1 MSASP
6 TQDSRSEQSA
16 EQRRR
21 KRREKAAKA
30 RSPEPKNIVSGAGQ
44 PLDAGVRRDLEEQL
58 GHDLSR
64 VRLHTGPEAGQLTE
78 LLGADAVAVGQDVFF
93 REGAYRPGTTDGQRL
108 LAHELLHTVQ
118 NPHGLGALRAGRE
131 LGAVSLPQQAIE
143 REAESVAQEL
153 ARPEAAGNDRSAPGA
168 PELEAGQATPGW
180 LRYATVDADRNRLE
194 QIDPATMLDRL
205 ANSVVRSL
213 RADPE
218 DLSKRTR
225 QQLVRLPEELLDR
238 VLERLEDRLLG
249 SEQDKVLDLVEEIE
263 ADAALGGD
271 AERPPLDAPAVEPD
285 AAEEL
290 RQERESEQR
299 SVEEEQAREERP
311 ALAPG
316 PEKDRAEG
324 ENAPGSTPHNG
335 GTAESGSTPQGGGAP
350 RGRQETAGAGGQ
362 KPEATGGQE
371 GAPAA
376 SQEQPGQAEGPGA
389 ATSEPA
395 GASAG
400 AAGQAREQKS
410 EASGAGAQ
418 QGKQD
423 GGRDGGGEKG
433 GQDKQGAEGKEETS
447 QQGAAAASKE
457 ESAARNRPGAA
468 EQLTAGQKPKREDKG
483 GKEKPAG
490 PATAAGKDTEL
501 PGRTSRLDG
510 VRNQDL
516 EGPEET
522 AEDDPFGSGSESE
535 VDVGGAEKSAWDV
548 KLQPEDFLPEQDP
561 DVSGVPTADR
571 LDPSSSGGQS
581 VPSFPAPPVT
591 RADKVQAERDAED
604 AEDETAELEPE
615 GTDAAAPTE
624 PDPSVETEGGPGDSL
639 LGGPEAGRDAAS
651 RPGPGAPSKDPK
663 SGDDP
668 KAGPVAAQ
676 KTVQEAPGN
685 SEGGGAE
692 KETAAKEEQ
701 NTRAAGD
708 KDQGAQEKQSQKAA
722 GGTAAAPET
731 AGQGEQKQ
739 PDTASKGSATT
750 GQAQEG
756 AAGSAGGD
764 VPSVDAK
771 SPSPARDTH
780 VTGGSNADTPG
791 GASNEAAGGT
801 QSGGPDA
808 GPTRSEDSA
817 PAAASPT
824 KAAETPAP
832 AAPASAPA
840 PKEAPREAPENAP
853 KASKETPEP
862 KAAPA
867 PRAPRGGGGGGGA
880 AGGGGG
886 GGKGT
891 ASGKGKKKDSAPAP
905 NLSQVS
911 PEAGLSTAAKL
922 KPHKALQAMG
932 GVGGAVDRT
941 VGDEH
946 QQLAAAPP
954 SMQRPAGAPQTL
966 EGKPKADAPAQY
978 SQDPAQKS
986 EAPKDEKAEVKG
998 EKKPEGQIEAEKAEE
1013 PGGWDTFK
1021 MALGFVGAKI
1031 VNGVTSLFGADEPVV
1046 DPQELAAKFA
1056 GLPTKDEALKQAQAG
1071 NAPGVEMQGAAEQTA
1086 GEQGAAVDS
1095 KGQETVATGKDDA
1108 ARPMGENQVYP
1119 NAPKEQLKGK
1129 VPGQQGGGKGGVPGA
1144 EGAGTGAVPAEAAS
1158 EVAEHDRGPEFQRAF
1173 TQGQKGMSEGRQAKD
1188 RDFRDSQQKHKQ
1200 KVDSE
1205 VGKNTDAQA
1214 SERGKALDEVTSQRA
1229 DWRTEQDEEL
1239 KKLGTKKTEKHEKVR
1254 KDVKEREKKTDDD
1267 VEQEKK
1273 DSDTKIQEKATTA
1286 ESDAK
1291 NKTDTAAKESGNWVT
1306 KAFEWLK
1313 EKVIEIKNA
1322 IVRIIRAARDAVV
1335 NFIKNFKENAERW
1348 INEARK
1354 FIVDTVKNLINDLIE
1369 FAKAMVRAVIELANR
1384 IRKFITDLIAA
1395 AIAFVTKLAAQLKQI
1410 ISDLLDAIAKLLSD
1424 ILNILKKMLMDVIK
1438 AVVDAVK
1445 TVLDYAS
1452 KLLAG
1457 LGEFMMIAV
1466 DFLSDPGGWLSGA
1479 KNSAV
1484 DGAKN
1489 HLFRE
1494 VQAAVKSWF
1503 QSKIEEIIGIPKAII
1518 DKLIK
1523 GGFTLEKIV
1532 KETWDAIVPQLPFI
1546 IGEIVITKVI
1556 AKLIP
1561 GAGWVMA
1568 VIDAIRTAIGA
1579 LGEILRAMGAVLDW
1593 LKAVRQGG
1601 AGVLFAKAVAA
1612 GIVALLELAYE
1623 ALLSGI
1629 GKYVAKVGRRLKGV
1643 AAKLGKPDKGGDR
1656 PRPAQGDDPKPADTR
1671 PAGTKPTDLKPAR
1684 PASTDTLP
1692 KPGKATGPSTKPNAK
1707 PEPKA
1712 DPNRPTTQA
1721 PGKDRGPGREQDTT
1735 PGKPKSDK
1743 PADTRKTTAPDTP
1756 ARPKT
1761 DKDRDTKPDTRPTSA
1776 AKRDADAKPKDTDGK
1791 TPDKPKDDNKDT
1803 ADKPRDDK
1811 DKGDTLRAKDDGK
1824 DTPGKPK
1831 DQNSQKPKG
1840 EPGKPRDSKGGQ
1852 DAPGKPKQKP
1862 DKDASDRRKP
1872 DKEGPARPQTRT
1884 EPARLGPG
1892 HAKPKPDK
1900 AGPGRPK
1907 SKPEKEKRKKEED
1920 SKEAR
1925 LAKIVSRIRPV
1936 LLGLLKK
1943 GVQGKLLRATT
1954 ASLRMWHRLTSLTV
1968 IGGRNF
1974 DFEAVLNPRAK
1985 TKIAGVRVDRDEL
1998 LRYIREVAD
2007 EVQNS
2012 PQVQGRAAALSGQGR
2027 QVDVGANGY
2036 SPAMASH
2043 LRSPETAMTRGQN
2056 VRFSDAH
2063 GNSVSVQQSDS
2074 PRNQFVTQVGIAKAE
2089 QFNHDYAE
2097 MLGPMPGPA
2106 QRELAESMV
2115 NDLNGNGGSA
2125 TAPRHERLF
2134 LHSLGAVEEN
2144 RSPSDLV
2151 YRGLAYS
2158 LAARPSS
2165 QVNQAQRKRG
2175 MASLQKILPKIPMGL
2190 STQVAKKNS
2199 KWGGGAQSMAR
2210 RLNARLLF
2218 EDQIAGASDT
2228 QPEDRI
2234 IDRMTAY
2241 GRREGLTSPDLEQLT
2256 GVRRDKYTTADGIT
2270 KQDYNE
2276 ARKTALDKNASDE
2289 ERERARQKMSRW
2301 EESYA
2306 REAWGSA
2313 VAQKSVIDS
2322 PGAKEMARREVRF
2335 LQGWAS
2341 SLELNYAGS
2350 PDPKNELFDR
2360 IRAEVYRIYGL
2371 TP

>member
-143 REAESVAQEL
+143 QEAESVAKDL
-153 ARPEAAGNDRSAPGA
+153 ARPQAAGNDRSGPGA

-180 LRYATVDADRNRLE
+180 LRFATVDADRNRLE

-213 RADPE
+213 RADPD

-290 RQERESEQR
+290 RQEREREQR
-299 SVEEEQAREERP
+299 SVEEEQARAQRP

-324 ENAPGSTPHNG
+324 ESAPGSTPRNG

-350 RGRQETAGAGGQ
+350 RGGEAPRGRQEREAAGGR
-362 KPEATGGQE
+362 KPGAAGRQE
-371 GAPAA
+371 GASSSAP
-376 SQEQPGQAEGPGA
+376 QEQPGQTEGRGA

-400 AAGQAREQKS
+400 AAGRTREQNS
-410 EASGAGAQ
+410 EGSGAGARE
-418 QGKQD
+418 GRQD
-423 GGRDGGGEKG
+423 GGRDDAGDKKG
-433 GQDKQGAEGKEETS
+433 GQDKQGAEGKEETG

-468 EQLTAGQKPKREDKG
+468 EQLTAGQKPKQENKG
-483 GKEKPAG
+483 GRDKPAG
-490 PATAAGKDTEL
+490 SATAAGKDTEL

-561 DVSGVPTADR
+561 DVSGVPTADH

-581 VPSFPAPPVT
+581 APSFAAPPVT
-591 RADKVQAERDAED
+591 KADKVQAEREAED
-604 AEDETAELEPE
+604 TEDEAAELEPE
-615 GTDAAAPTE
+615 EDDAAPPTE
-624 PDPSVETEGGPGDSL
+624 PEPSVETEGGPGDSL
-639 LGGPEAGRDAAS
+639 LGSLGAERDAES

-731 AGQGEQKQ
+731 A
-739 PDTASKGSATT
+739 AKGSATT
-750 GQAQEG
+750 GQTQG
-756 AAGSAGGD
+756 GAGGSTSGEE
-764 VPSVDAK
+764 PSADAK

-801 QSGGPDA
+801 QSGSPEA

-817 PAAASPT
+817 PAAATPT
-824 KAAETPAP
+824 KAPEPPAPAP
-832 AAPASAPA
+832 AAPSSSPA
-840 PKEAPREAPENAP
+840 PKEAPRSAP
-853 KASKETPEP
+853 KASKEAPEP

-867 PRAPRGGGGGGGA
+867 PRAPRGGGG

-886 GGKGT
+886 GGGS
-891 ASGKGKKKDSAPAP
+891 ASGKGRKKDSAPAP

-911 PEAGLSTAAKL
+911 PETGLSTASKL
-922 KPHKALQAMG
+922 KPHRALQAMG

-966 EGKPKADAPAQY
+966 EGKPKADAPARY

-986 EAPKDEKAEVKG
+986 EAPKDEKAEVTG

-1086 GEQGAAVDS
+1086 GEQGAAVDT

-1129 VPGQQGGGKGGVPGA
+1129 VPGQQGGKGGVPGG

-1188 RDFRDSQQKHKQ
+1188 RDFRDSQHKHKR
-1200 KVDSE
+1200 KVDGE
-1205 VGKNTDAQA
+1205 VGKNTGAQA

-1229 DWRTEQDEEL
+1229 GWRTEQDEEL

-1273 DSDTKIQEKATTA
+1273 DSDTKIQEKATAA

-1348 INEARK
+1348 INEARR

-1395 AIAFVTKLAAQLKQI
+1395 AIAFVTKLAAQLQQI
-1410 ISDLLDAIAKLLSD
+1410 ISDLLDALAKLLSD
-1424 ILNILKKMLMDVIK
+1424 ILNILKKMLMDVVK

-1503 QSKIEEIIGIPKAII
+1503 QSKIEEIIGIPRAIL

-1643 AAKLGKPDKGGDR
+1643 AAKLGKPGKGGDK
-1656 PRPAQGDDPKPADTR
+1656 PKPAQGDDPKPA
-1671 PAGTKPTDLKPAR
+1671 R
-1684 PASTDTLP
+1684 PASADTLP
-1692 KPGKATGPSTKPNAK
+1692 KPGKATGPGTKPNAK
-1707 PEPKA
+1707 PDPKA
-1712 DPNRPTTQA
+1712 DPNKPTTKKPAKA
-1721 PGKDRGPGREQDTT
+1721 PDTT

-1743 PADTRKTTAPDTP
+1743 PADTRKPTAPDTP
-1756 ARPKT
+1756 SRPKT
-1761 DKDRDTKPDTRPTSA
+1761 DKAPDTKPDTRPTPA
-1776 AKRDADAKPKDTDGK
+1776 PKPKPEPKPRPKPEPDTKPKPKDDTPGK
-1791 TPDKPKDDNKDT
+1791 PNPDKDTAKPNPDKDTTKPKGDESTPDKPKEQDPNRPKDGDKDAPGRPRNQGPTKPKDPDKPKNKD
-1803 ADKPRDDK
+1803 
-1811 DKGDTLRAKDDGK
+1811 GDGK
-1824 DTPGKPK
+1824 KPKPDQKGPGKPK
-1831 DQNSQKPKG
+1831 D
-1840 EPGKPRDSKGGQ
+1840 R
-1852 DAPGKPKQKP
+1852 P
-1862 DKDASDRRKP
+1862 DRKDG
-1872 DKEGPARPQTRT
+1872 DKTR
-1884 EPARLGPG
+1884 
-1892 HAKPKPDK
+1892 PKPEK

-1907 SKPEKEKRKKEED
+1907 SKPEKADREKEENSEE
-1920 SKEAR
+1920 SKNDR
-1925 LAKIVSRIRPV
+1925 LRKIVARIRPV
-1936 LLGLLKK
+1936 INA
-1943 GVQGKLLRATT
+1943 KLERGIAESDHQAMRERLRA
-1954 ASLRMWHRLTSLTV
+1954 HYRLTALSKSNDQKFAITA
-1968 IGGRNF
+1968 R
-1974 DFEAVLNPRAK
+1974 LNPSQQVTNGQTDTADHIDYRTAPEDTQPALPP
-1985 TKIAGVRVDRDEL
+1985 TKLPPFTNGRVKAPSFKAHHIHEPLKRGTEAEESPDALPVGWDM
-1998 LRYIREVAD
+1998 VAD
-2007 EVQNS
+2007 ERGPDGKPYSAGGKWVRMHLLPAPLGGDATTSNLVPARGAQNKEAAIAVEH
-2012 PQVQGRAAALSGQGR
+2012 PAARALGKEVRKSKWRGKLNNMIWY
-2027 QVDVGANGY
+2027 DVNISYYSDDAFPGFPSSIKVMWGGY
-2036 SPAMASH
+2036 SYTGSHWKRDPATVTWPRNFMPP
-2043 LRSPETAMTRGQN
+2043 PEQQDYAPHSAN
-2056 VRFSDAH
+2056 VNSSDAH
-2063 GNSVSVQQSDS
+2063 AI
-2074 PRNQFVTQVGIAKAE
+2074 RRATGISMYFAERIVRMRKTGAFKNMTALARALNKDEHLSSGEVDETFTGGSHKNKAE
-2089 QFNHDYAE
+2089 VI
-2097 MLGPMPGPA
+2097 
-2106 QRELAESMV
+2106 R
-2115 NDLNGNGGSA
+2115 
-2125 TAPRHERLF
+2125 RL
-2134 LHSLGAVEEN
+2134 
-2144 RSPSDLV
+2144 R
-2151 YRGLAYS
+2151 R
-2158 LAARPSS
+2158 AAR
-2165 QVNQAQRKRG
+2165 N
-2175 MASLQKILPKIPMGL
+2175 
-2190 STQVAKKNS
+2190 
-2199 KWGGGAQSMAR
+2199 KW
-2210 RLNARLLF
+2210 
-2218 EDQIAGASDT
+2218 
-2228 QPEDRI
+2228 
-2234 IDRMTAY
+2234 
-2241 GRREGLTSPDLEQLT
+2241 LT
-2256 GVRRDKYTTADGIT
+2256 
-2270 KQDYNE
+2270 
-2276 ARKTALDKNASDE
+2276 
-2289 ERERARQKMSRW
+2289 
-2301 EESYA
+2301 
-2306 REAWGSA
+2306 
-2313 VAQKSVIDS
+2313 
-2322 PGAKEMARREVRF
+2322 F
-2335 LQGWAS
+2335 
-2341 SLELNYAGS
+2341 
-2350 PDPKNELFDR
+2350 
-2360 IRAEVYRIYGL
+2360 
-2371 TP
+2371 

>member
-6 TQDSRSEQSA
+6 TQDSRSGQSA

-93 REGAYRPGTTDGQRL
+93 REGAYRPGTTEGQRL

-143 REAESVAQEL
+143 QEAESVAKDL
-153 ARPEAAGNDRSAPGA
+153 ARPEAAGNEQSAPDA

-249 SEQDKVLDLVEEIE
+249 SEQDKILDLVEEIE

-271 AERPPLDAPAVEPD
+271 VERPPLDAPAVEPD

-299 SVEEEQAREERP
+299 SVEEEQARAQRP

-324 ENAPGSTPHNG
+324 EDAPGSTPQNG
-335 GTAESGSTPQGGGAP
+335 GTVESGSTPQGGGAP
-350 RGRQETAGAGGQ
+350 RGRQEPEAAGGQ
-362 KPEATGGQE
+362 KPGAAGRQE
-371 GAPAA
+371 GASSSA
-376 SQEQPGQAEGPGA
+376 SQEQPGQAEGRRA

-410 EASGAGAQ
+410 ESPGAGARE
-418 QGKQD
+418 GKQA
-423 GGRDGGGEKG
+423 G
-433 GQDKQGAEGKEETS
+433 GQDKQGAEGEEETS
-447 QQGAAAASKE
+447 RQGAAAASRE

-468 EQLTAGQKPKREDKG
+468 EQFTAGQKPKQEDKG
-483 GKEKPAG
+483 GKDKPAG
-490 PATAAGKDTEL
+490 SATSAGKDTEL

-522 AEDDPFGSGSESE
+522 AQDDPFGSGSESE
-535 VDVGGAEKSAWDV
+535 VDVGGAEESAWDV
-548 KLQPEDFLPEQDP
+548 KLQPEDFLPEQDL
-561 DVSGVPTADR
+561 DVSRVPTVDQ
-571 LDPSSSGGQS
+571 LDPSSAGGQS

-591 RADKVQAERDAED
+591 KADKVQAERDAED
-604 AEDETAELEPE
+604 AEDEAAELEPE
-615 GTDAAAPTE
+615 EDDAAAPTG
-624 PDPSVETEGGPGDSL
+624 PDPSVETEGGPGDGL
-639 LGGPEAGRDAAS
+639 LGSLRAERDAES

-676 KTVQEAPGN
+676 KTVQEAPGD

-731 AGQGEQKQ
+731 AGKGEQKQ
-739 PDTASKGSATT
+739 PDTATKGSATT
-750 GQAQEG
+750 GRAQEG
-756 AAGSAGGD
+756 AGGPASGGEPSA
-764 VPSVDAK
+764 DAK

-791 GASNEAAGGT
+791 GASNEAAGRT
-801 QSGGPDA
+801 QSGSPDA

-824 KAAETPAP
+824 KAPEAPAP

-840 PKEAPREAPENAP
+840 PKEAPDEAPRNAP
-853 KASKETPEP
+853 KASKEAPEP

-867 PRAPRGGGGGGGA
+867 PRAPRGGGAGSA

-886 GGKGT
+886 AKGS

-911 PEAGLSTAAKL
+911 PEAGLSTASKL

-966 EGKPKADAPAQY
+966 EGKPKAGAPAQY

-1031 VNGVTSLFGADEPVV
+1031 VNGVTSFFGADEPVV

-1071 NAPGVEMQGAAEQTA
+1071 NAPGVQMQGAAEQTA

-1129 VPGQQGGGKGGVPGA
+1129 VPGQQGGKGGVSGG

-1188 RDFRDSQQKHKQ
+1188 RDFRDAQHKHRQ

-1205 VGKNTDAQA
+1205 VGKNTAAQT

-1239 KKLGTKKTEKHEKVR
+1239 KKLGTKKSEKHEKVR

-1273 DSDTKIQEKATTA
+1273 DSDTKIQEKATAA

-1348 INEARK
+1348 INEARR

-1369 FAKAMVRAVIELANR
+1369 FAKAMVRAVIELARR

-1424 ILNILKKMLMDVIK
+1424 ILNILKKMLMDVVK
-1438 AVVDAVK
+1438 AVVDAVR

-1503 QSKIEEIIGIPKAII
+1503 QSKIEEIIGIPRAIL

-1643 AAKLGKPDKGGDR
+1643 AAKLGKPDKAGDK
-1656 PRPAQGDDPKPADTR
+1656 PKPARGDDP
-1671 PAGTKPTDLKPAR
+1671 KPAR

-1692 KPGKATGPSTKPNAK
+1692 KPGRATGPGTKPNAK

-1712 DPNRPTTQA
+1712 DPNRPTTKTPA
-1721 PGKDRGPGREQDTT
+1721 KDQDTT
-1735 PGKPKSDK
+1735 PGKPRSDK
-1743 PADTRKTTAPDTP
+1743 PVDPRKPTAPDTP
-1756 ARPKT
+1756 ARQKT
-1761 DKDRDTKPDTRPTSA
+1761 DKAPDSRPDTRPTPA
-1776 AKRDADAKPKDTDGK
+1776 PKPKPEPKPRPKPEPDTKPKPKDDTPGKPRDGK
-1791 TPDKPKDDNKDT
+1791 DTTKPKDDSPDKPKDQD
-1803 ADKPRDDK
+1803 APAKPKESDVSGK
-1811 DKGDTLRAKDDGK
+1811 PKGQ

-1831 DQNSQKPKG
+1831 NQEPPGKANDKTGTDKPKDKADKDG
-1840 EPGKPRDSKGGQ
+1840 PSKPRDLKPTNKG
-1852 DAPGKPKQKP
+1852 PGKPKP
-1862 DKDASDRRKP
+1862 R
-1872 DKEGPARPQTRT
+1872 
-1884 EPARLGPG
+1884 
-1892 HAKPKPDK
+1892 PDK

-1907 SKPEKEKRKKEED
+1907 PKTEKQKQREQENSQDDLGK
-1920 SKEAR
+1920 R
-1925 LAKIVSRIRPV
+1925 LALIIARIR
-1936 LLGLLKK
+1936 
-1943 GVQGKLLRATT
+1943 A
-1954 ASLRMWHRLTSLTV
+1954 RMLPQLDEDGMWEAAFNPQLIAMKNWYRLTSL
-1968 IGGRNF
+1968 R
-1974 DFEAVLNPRAK
+1974 AVGDSDVNVVARLNPAGVALRAK
-1985 TKIAGVRVDRDEL
+1985 RWRDPQLRQPKIAL
-1998 LRYIREVAD
+1998 KQLREDGLPKPDLPAF
-2007 EVQNS
+2007 
-2012 PQVQGRAAALSGQGR
+2012 
-2027 QVDVGANGY
+2027 NGNQ
-2036 SPAMASH
+2036 A
-2043 LRSPETAMTRGQN
+2043 
-2056 VRFSDAH
+2056 
-2063 GNSVSVQQSDS
+2063 NSVEARFLSRSVRNTGETPGSHSNPPGWDYITSNGLSADS
-2074 PRNQFVTQVGIAKAE
+2074 AWVRMHLLPEK
-2089 QFNHDYAE
+2089 
-2097 MLGPMPGPA
+2097 LG
-2106 QRELAESMV
+2106 
-2115 NDLNGNGGSA
+2115 
-2125 TAPRHERLF
+2125 
-2134 LHSLGAVEEN
+2134 
-2144 RSPSDLV
+2144 
-2151 YRGLAYS
+2151 
-2158 LAARPSS
+2158 
-2165 QVNQAQRKRG
+2165 G
-2175 MASLQKILPKIPMGL
+2175 MASNNNLVPAPGYSVNTPMNNQLENLAYVDIAGERQMIWYKSVVDFHPLQKDSAGVLLKGFPQRITSSYGEYDHIKGTGKYRGDWKPHTKAKRTTSIGNIRLPSPDERRQLFINSAGAKTIFNHLGGNSDLTRPWGQISRYIAGL
-2190 STQVAKKNS
+2190 STSGEKRTTVKYGHEVPDGHPHYYSVSDVKRYLDTRKA
-2199 KWGGGAQSMAR
+2199 SMSDEVR
-2210 RLNARLLF
+2210 RLVNPALAKLKQLAR
-2218 EDQIAGASDT
+2218 AGF
-2228 QPEDRI
+2228 
-2234 IDRMTAY
+2234 IDW
-2241 GRREGLTSPDLEQLT
+2241 
-2256 GVRRDKYTTADGIT
+2256 
-2270 KQDYNE
+2270 
-2276 ARKTALDKNASDE
+2276 KN
-2289 ERERARQKMSRW
+2289 
-2301 EESYA
+2301 
-2306 REAWGSA
+2306 
-2313 VAQKSVIDS
+2313 
-2322 PGAKEMARREVRF
+2322 
-2335 LQGWAS
+2335 
-2341 SLELNYAGS
+2341 
-2350 PDPKNELFDR
+2350 
-2360 IRAEVYRIYGL
+2360 
-2371 TP
+2371 